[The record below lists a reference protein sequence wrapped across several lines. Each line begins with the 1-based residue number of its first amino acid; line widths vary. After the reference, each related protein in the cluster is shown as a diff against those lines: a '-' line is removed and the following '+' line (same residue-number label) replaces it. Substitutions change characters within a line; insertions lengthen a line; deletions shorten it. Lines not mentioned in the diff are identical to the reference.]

1 LLLRCLL
8 TSPATAVTETTEP
21 TNAERVVVVGLGA
34 FKQLAENL
42 VVATGRQFEALL
54 DERFLWSSL
63 VPPTALEIENCP
75 VACREFHRR

>member
-1 LLLRCLL
+1 MLLRCLL
-8 TSPATAVTETTEP
+8 TSPATAITETTEP

>member
-8 TSPATAVTETTEP
+8 TSPTTAVTETAKP
-21 TNAERVVVVGLGA
+21 TNAEWVVVVGLGA
-34 FKQLAENL
+34 FKKLAENL
-42 VVATGRQFEALL
+42 VVAAGRQFEALL
-54 DERFLWSSL
+54 NKRFLWSSL